1 MVMQHNMSDAV
12 VILHLCCSYYHDN
25 AFCLGPSFFDFDYYG
40 LNFILKFII
49 RYMMICDI

>member
-12 VILHLCCSYYHDN
+12 VILHLCCSYYHDK
-25 AFCLGPSFFDFDYYG
+25 LFDFDYYG

-49 RYMMICDI
+49 RYMMIYDI